1 MKKII
6 IAGFQHETNTF
17 APTKASYA
25 DFVQGGGFPP
35 LSRGADVLKFREQNI
50 PIGGFIQQAE
60 QFGYQLLPVIWAG
73 TSPSAHV
80 EQCTYQRICD
90 EIIASIQQHPA
101 DAVYLDLHGAM
112 VSEQVDDGEGEL
124 LRRVREA
131 VGPDIPVIASLDFH
145 ANVTQVMFAHSDVL
159 ICYRTYPHVDMA
171 QTGQRCAQLLD
182 QIFRGKKLHKQMYK
196 LPFLIALNAQC
207 TELEPTQSCMNL
219 LEQLEQNNSVQMNFT
234 PGFPAADFEECGGCI
249 WGYSENA
256 EQLDQAMQR
265 YIAHVLQQETHWNM
279 DFLSPDH
286 AVLQALQLYQQHH
299 STRPVVI
306 ADTQDNPGAGGD
318 SNTTG
323 MLSAL
328 HRHQVKNALIGL
340 IVDPAV
346 VQQAY
351 QLELGQHFYAK
362 LGGTSGIAGDA
373 LFSAEFKIKA
383 YSDGKF
389 SYGGPIMHGVEA
401 DIGPSVLLEIDGIE
415 IAVSSYKAQLLDRN
429 MFRIFG
435 VVPQDKSIIVVKSSV
450 HFRADFQDMAAAIL
464 VAKAPGAMKADPNDL
479 PWQKIDPDRRL
490 VPMGKS
496 LAQRDQPLRRTV

>member
-25 DFVQGGGFPP
+25 DFVQGRGFPP

-145 ANVTQVMFAHSDVL
+145 ANVTQAMFAHSDVL

-299 STRPVVI
+299 STRPLVI

-328 HRHQVKNALIGL
+328 HRH
-340 IVDPAV
+340 
-346 VQQAY
+346 
-351 QLELGQHFYAK
+351 
-362 LGGTSGIAGDA
+362 
-373 LFSAEFKIKA
+373 
-383 YSDGKF
+383 
-389 SYGGPIMHGVEA
+389 
-401 DIGPSVLLEIDGIE
+401 
-415 IAVSSYKAQLLDRN
+415 
-429 MFRIFG
+429 
-435 VVPQDKSIIVVKSSV
+435 
-450 HFRADFQDMAAAIL
+450 
-464 VAKAPGAMKADPNDL
+464 
-479 PWQKIDPDRRL
+479 
-490 VPMGKS
+490 
-496 LAQRDQPLRRTV
+496 

>member
-17 APTKASYA
+17 APTKARYV

-80 EQCTYQRICD
+80 EQDTYQRICD

-112 VSEQVDDGEGEL
+112 VSEQVDDGEGEF

-131 VGPDIPVIASLDFH
+131 VGSDIPVIASLDFH
-145 ANVTQVMFAHSDVL
+145 ANVTQAMFAHSDAL

-171 QTGQRCAQLLD
+171 QTGQRCAQLLN
-182 QIFRGKKLHKQMYK
+182 QIFEGKKLYKKMYK

-219 LEQLEQNNSVQMNFT
+219 LEQLEQNNPVQMNFT

-265 YIAHVLQQETHWNM
+265 YIDHVLQQEAHWNM
-279 DFLSPDH
+279 DF
-286 AVLQALQLYQQHH
+286 Y
-299 STRPVVI
+299 
-306 ADTQDNPGAGGD
+306 
-318 SNTTG
+318 
-323 MLSAL
+323 
-328 HRHQVKNALIGL
+328 HQ
-340 IVDPAV
+340 
-346 VQQAY
+346 
-351 QLELGQHFYAK
+351 
-362 LGGTSGIAGDA
+362 
-373 LFSAEFKIKA
+373 
-383 YSDGKF
+383 
-389 SYGGPIMHGVEA
+389 IMPCSRQFNF
-401 DIGPSVLLEIDGIE
+401 I
-415 IAVSSYKAQLLDRN
+415 N
-429 MFRIFG
+429 
-435 VVPQDKSIIVVKSSV
+435 SII
-450 HFRADFQDMAAAIL
+450 R
-464 VAKAPGAMKADPNDL
+464 PN
-479 PWQKIDPDRRL
+479 PW
-490 VPMGKS
+490 
-496 LAQRDQPLRRTV
+496 

>member
-17 APTKASYA
+17 APTKANYA

-35 LSRGADVLKFREQNI
+35 LSRGADILKFREQNI

-60 QFGYQLLPVIWAG
+60 QFCYQLLPVIWAG

-90 EIIASIQQHPA
+90 EIISSIQQHPA

-112 VSEQVDDGEGEL
+112 VSEQVDDGEGEF

-131 VGPDIPVIASLDFH
+131 VGSDIPVIASLDFH
-145 ANVTQVMFAHSDVL
+145 ANVTQAMFAHSDAL

-171 QTGQRCAQLLD
+171 QTGQRCAQLLN
-182 QIFRGKKLHKQMYK
+182 QIFEGKKLYKKMYK

-234 PGFPAADFEECGGCI
+234 PGFQAADFEECGGCI

-389 SYGGPIMHGVEA
+389 SYGGPMMHGVEA

-415 IAVSSYKAQLLDRN
+415 IAVSSYKAQLPDRN

>member
-1 MKKII
+1 MKPIPLPRPKQATPIL
-6 IAGFQHETNTF
+6 
-17 APTKASYA
+17 SR
-25 DFVQGGGFPP
+25 VGGFPP

-145 ANVTQVMFAHSDVL
+145 ANVTQAMFAHSDVL

-373 LFSAEFKIKA
+373 PFSAKFKIKA

-389 SYGGPIMHGVEA
+389 SYGGPMMHGVEA

-435 VVPQDKSIIVVKSSV
+435 IVPEDKTIVVVKSSV

>member
-373 LFSAEFKIKA
+373 PFSAKFKIKA

-389 SYGGPIMHGVEA
+389 SYGGPMMHGVEA

-435 VVPQDKSIIVVKSSV
+435 IVPEDKTIVVVKSSV

>member
-450 HFRADFQDMAAAIL
+450 HCKR
-464 VAKAPGAMKADPNDL
+464 
-479 PWQKIDPDRRL
+479 
-490 VPMGKS
+490 
-496 LAQRDQPLRRTV
+496 PLNTPYEFVL

>member
-50 PIGGFIQQAE
+50 PIGGFIQQAK

-101 DAVYLDLHGAM
+101 NAVYLDLHGAM

-145 ANVTQVMFAHSDVL
+145 VNVTQVMFAHSDVL

-234 PGFPAADFEECGGCI
+234 PGFQAADFEECGGCI

-389 SYGGPIMHGVEA
+389 SYGGPMMHGVEA

-490 VPMGKS
+490 VPMDES

>member
-1 MKKII
+1 
-6 IAGFQHETNTF
+6 
-17 APTKASYA
+17 
-25 DFVQGGGFPP
+25 
-35 LSRGADVLKFREQNI
+35 
-50 PIGGFIQQAE
+50 
-60 QFGYQLLPVIWAG
+60 
-73 TSPSAHV
+73 
-80 EQCTYQRICD
+80 
-90 EIIASIQQHPA
+90 
-101 DAVYLDLHGAM
+101 
-112 VSEQVDDGEGEL
+112 
-124 LRRVREA
+124 
-131 VGPDIPVIASLDFH
+131 
-145 ANVTQVMFAHSDVL
+145 MFAHSDAL

-171 QTGQRCAQLLD
+171 QTGQRCAQLLN
-182 QIFRGKKLHKQMYK
+182 QIFEGKKLYKKMYK

-219 LEQLEQNNSVQMNFT
+219 LEQLDQNNPVQMNFT

-265 YIAHVLQQETHWNM
+265 YIDHVLQQEAHWNM

-286 AVLQALQLYQQHH
+286 AVQQAIQLYQQHY
-299 STRPVVI
+299 SAKPVVI
-306 ADTQDNPGAGGD
+306 ADTQDNPGASGD

-328 HRHQVKNALIGL
+328 HRHQVKNGLIGL
-340 IVDPAV
+340 IVDPTV

-351 QLELGQHFYAK
+351 QLGLGQHFYAQ

-373 LFSAEFKIKA
+373 PFSAKFKIKA

-389 SYGGPIMHGVEA
+389 SYGGPMMHGVEA

-435 VVPQDKSIIVVKSSV
+435 IVPEDKTIVVVKSSV

>member
-17 APTKASYA
+17 APTKANYA

-35 LSRGADVLKFREQNI
+35 LSRGADILKFREQNI

-60 QFGYQLLPVIWAG
+60 QFCYQLLPVIWAG

-279 DFLSPDH
+279 DFFI
-286 AVLQALQLYQQHH
+286 
-299 STRPVVI
+299 TRSCR
-306 ADTQDNPGAGGD
+306 AA
-318 SNTTG
+318 
-323 MLSAL
+323 
-328 HRHQVKNALIGL
+328 
-340 IVDPAV
+340 
-346 VQQAY
+346 
-351 QLELGQHFYAK
+351 
-362 LGGTSGIAGDA
+362 GTSTLSTASFDQTRGDCR
-373 LFSAEFKIKA
+373 
-383 YSDGKF
+383 YSG
-389 SYGGPIMHGVEA
+389 
-401 DIGPSVLLEIDGIE
+401 
-415 IAVSSYKAQLLDRN
+415 
-429 MFRIFG
+429 
-435 VVPQDKSIIVVKSSV
+435 
-450 HFRADFQDMAAAIL
+450 
-464 VAKAPGAMKADPNDL
+464 
-479 PWQKIDPDRRL
+479 
-490 VPMGKS
+490 
-496 LAQRDQPLRRTV
+496 

>member
-17 APTKASYA
+17 APTKANYA

-35 LSRGADVLKFREQNI
+35 LSRGADILKFREQNI

-60 QFGYQLLPVIWAG
+60 QFCYQLLPVIWAG

-80 EQCTYQRICD
+80 EQGTYQRIYD

-131 VGPDIPVIASLDFH
+131 VGSDIPVIASLDFH
-145 ANVTQVMFAHSDVL
+145 ANVTQAMFAHSDAL

-219 LEQLEQNNSVQMNFT
+219 LEQLEQNNPVQMNFT

-256 EQLDQAMQR
+256 
-265 YIAHVLQQETHWNM
+265 V
-279 DFLSPDH
+279 
-286 AVLQALQLYQQHH
+286 
-299 STRPVVI
+299 
-306 ADTQDNPGAGGD
+306 
-318 SNTTG
+318 
-323 MLSAL
+323 
-328 HRHQVKNALIGL
+328 
-340 IVDPAV
+340 
-346 VQQAY
+346 
-351 QLELGQHFYAK
+351 
-362 LGGTSGIAGDA
+362 
-373 LFSAEFKIKA
+373 
-383 YSDGKF
+383 
-389 SYGGPIMHGVEA
+389 
-401 DIGPSVLLEIDGIE
+401 
-415 IAVSSYKAQLLDRN
+415 
-429 MFRIFG
+429 
-435 VVPQDKSIIVVKSSV
+435 
-450 HFRADFQDMAAAIL
+450 
-464 VAKAPGAMKADPNDL
+464 
-479 PWQKIDPDRRL
+479 
-490 VPMGKS
+490 
-496 LAQRDQPLRRTV
+496 

>member
-17 APTKASYA
+17 APTKASYV

-35 LSRGADVLKFREQNI
+35 LSRGADVLKFWEQNI

-80 EQCTYQRICD
+80 EQDTYQQICN

-145 ANVTQVMFAHSDVL
+145 ANVTQAMFAHSDAL

-171 QTGQRCAQLLD
+171 QTGQRCAQVLY
-182 QIFRGKKLHKQMYK
+182 QIFQGKKLHKKIYK

-234 PGFPAADFEECGGCI
+234 PGFPAADFAECGGCI

-256 EQLDQAMQR
+256 EQLDQAMQD
-265 YIAHVLQQETHWNM
+265 YIAYVLQQEAHWNM

-286 AVLQALQLYQQHH
+286 AVQQALQLYQQHH

-306 ADTQDNPGAGGD
+306 ADTQDNPIREPVVIRIQPGCY
-318 SNTTG
+318 
-323 MLSAL
+323 
-328 HRHQVKNALIGL
+328 RRYIGIRL
-340 IVDPAV
+340 
-346 VQQAY
+346 
-351 QLELGQHFYAK
+351 K
-362 LGGTSGIAGDA
+362 
-373 LFSAEFKIKA
+373 
-383 YSDGKF
+383 
-389 SYGGPIMHGVEA
+389 MHCLA
-401 DIGPSVLLEIDGIE
+401 
-415 IAVSSYKAQLLDRN
+415 SS
-429 MFRIFG
+429 
-435 VVPQDKSIIVVKSSV
+435 
-450 HFRADFQDMAAAIL
+450 
-464 VAKAPGAMKADPNDL
+464 
-479 PWQKIDPDRRL
+479 
-490 VPMGKS
+490 
-496 LAQRDQPLRRTV
+496 

>member
-1 MKKII
+1 
-6 IAGFQHETNTF
+6 
-17 APTKASYA
+17 
-25 DFVQGGGFPP
+25 
-35 LSRGADVLKFREQNI
+35 
-50 PIGGFIQQAE
+50 
-60 QFGYQLLPVIWAG
+60 
-73 TSPSAHV
+73 
-80 EQCTYQRICD
+80 
-90 EIIASIQQHPA
+90 
-101 DAVYLDLHGAM
+101 M

-131 VGPDIPVIASLDFH
+131 VRPDIPVIASLDFH
-145 ANVTQVMFAHSDVL
+145 ANVTQAMFAHSDVL

-323 MLSAL
+323 MLSVL

-389 SYGGPIMHGVEA
+389 SYGGPMMHGVEA

-490 VPMGKS
+490 VPMDES

>member
-35 LSRGADVLKFREQNI
+35 LSRGADILKFREQNI

-80 EQCTYQRICD
+80 EQDTYQRICD

-101 DAVYLDLHGAM
+101 EAVYLDLHGAM

-145 ANVTQVMFAHSDVL
+145 ANVTQAMFAHSDVL

-171 QTGQRCAQLLD
+171 QTGQRCAQVLD

-219 LEQLEQNNSVQMNFT
+219 LEQLEQNNPVQMNFT
-234 PGFPAADFEECGGCI
+234 PGFPAADFAECGGCI

-256 EQLDQAMQR
+256 VQLDQAMQR

-279 DFLSPDH
+279 GFLSPDH
-286 AVLQALQLYQQHH
+286 AVQQALQLYQQHH
-299 STRPVVI
+299 STKPVVI

-351 QLELGQHFYAK
+351 QLELGQHFYAQ

-373 LFSAEFKIKA
+373 PFSAKFKIKA

-389 SYGGPIMHGVEA
+389 SYGGPMMHGVEA

-479 PWQKIDPDRRL
+479 PWQKIEPDRRL
-490 VPMGKS
+490 VPMGES

>member
-17 APTKASYA
+17 APTKANYA

-80 EQCTYQRICD
+80 EQDTYQRICD
-90 EIIASIQQHPA
+90 EIISSIQQHPA

-145 ANVTQVMFAHSDVL
+145 ANVTQAMFAHSDAL

-219 LEQLEQNNSVQMNFT
+219 LEQLEQNNPVQMNFT
-234 PGFPAADFEECGGCI
+234 PGFPAADFAECGGCI

-265 YIAHVLQQETHWNM
+265 YIDHVLQQ
-279 DFLSPDH
+279 
-286 AVLQALQLYQQHH
+286 
-299 STRPVVI
+299 R
-306 ADTQDNPGAGGD
+306 
-318 SNTTG
+318 
-323 MLSAL
+323 SAL
-328 HRHQVKNALIGL
+328 EYGFFITRSCRA
-340 IVDPAV
+340 A
-346 VQQAY
+346 
-351 QLELGQHFYAK
+351 
-362 LGGTSGIAGDA
+362 GTSTLSTASFDQTRGDCR
-373 LFSAEFKIKA
+373 
-383 YSDGKF
+383 YSG
-389 SYGGPIMHGVEA
+389 
-401 DIGPSVLLEIDGIE
+401 
-415 IAVSSYKAQLLDRN
+415 
-429 MFRIFG
+429 
-435 VVPQDKSIIVVKSSV
+435 
-450 HFRADFQDMAAAIL
+450 
-464 VAKAPGAMKADPNDL
+464 
-479 PWQKIDPDRRL
+479 
-490 VPMGKS
+490 
-496 LAQRDQPLRRTV
+496 

>member
-196 LPFLIALNAQC
+196 LPFMIALNAQC

-373 LFSAEFKIKA
+373 PFSAKFKIKA

-389 SYGGPIMHGVEA
+389 SYGGPMMHGVEA

-435 VVPQDKSIIVVKSSV
+435 IVPEDKTIVVVKSSV

>member
-1 MKKII
+1 M
-6 IAGFQHETNTF
+6 
-17 APTKASYA
+17 
-25 DFVQGGGFPP
+25 
-35 LSRGADVLKFREQNI
+35 
-50 PIGGFIQQAE
+50 QQAE

-145 ANVTQVMFAHSDVL
+145 VNVTQAMFAHSDVL

-389 SYGGPIMHGVEA
+389 SYGGPMMHGVKA

-490 VPMGKS
+490 VPMDES

>member
-234 PGFPAADFEECGGCI
+234 PGFQAADFEECGGCI

-389 SYGGPIMHGVEA
+389 SYGGPMMHGVEA

>member
-35 LSRGADVLKFREQNI
+35 LSRGADILKFREQNI

-80 EQCTYQRICD
+80 EQDAYQRICD

-145 ANVTQVMFAHSDVL
+145 ANVTQAMFAHSDVL

-171 QTGQRCAQLLD
+171 QTGQRCAQVLD

-219 LEQLEQNNSVQMNFT
+219 LEQLEQNNPVQMNFT
-234 PGFPAADFEECGGCI
+234 PGFPAADFAECGGCI

-256 EQLDQAMQR
+256 VQLDQAMQR

-279 DFLSPDH
+279 GFLSPDH
-286 AVLQALQLYQQHH
+286 AVQQALQLYQQHH

-373 LFSAEFKIKA
+373 PFSAKFKIKA

-389 SYGGPIMHGVEA
+389 SYGGPMMHGVEA

-435 VVPQDKSIIVVKSSV
+435 IVPEDKTIVVVKSSV

>member
-351 QLELGQHFYAK
+351 QLEFGQHFYAK

-389 SYGGPIMHGVEA
+389 SYGGPMMHGVEA

-435 VVPQDKSIIVVKSSV
+435 IVPEDKTIVVVKSSV